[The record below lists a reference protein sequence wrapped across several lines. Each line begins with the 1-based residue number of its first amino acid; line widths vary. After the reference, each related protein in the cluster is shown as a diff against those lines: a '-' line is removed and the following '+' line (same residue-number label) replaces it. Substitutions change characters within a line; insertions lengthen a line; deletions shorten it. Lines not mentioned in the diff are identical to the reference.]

1 MRVYAMVH
9 EEDGQ
14 FGISFPDF
22 PGCYSCGDTL
32 EETKINGLNA
42 LALHCDVMRD
52 LNKPV
57 CSKPMSYDE
66 IIEAIEH
73 DIPADT
79 TIITLEIKPAHE
91 AA

>member
-32 EETKINGLNA
+32 EETKTNGLNA

-66 IIEAIEH
+66 IIKTSEH
-73 DIPADT
+73 DIQAGT
-79 TIITLEIKPAHE
+79 TIIALEINPAHE